1 MRRGINQYNS
11 ITIVG
16 NLISDAVAR
25 TVDGDTFVA
34 ATISNNYYRGIIF
47 FDVDCWGEIDINGL
61 RLLTKGTEVAI
72 SGHLTGQDKDHKH
85 NYYKIVA
92 SSLIP
97 LDDHITQSI
106 KGKNYG
112 TKNID

>member
-47 FDVDCWGEIDINGL
+47 FDVDCWGEVGDL
-61 RLLTKGTEVAI
+61 HLLTKGTEIAI
-72 SGHLTGQDKDHKH
+72 SGHLAEQDNNHKH

-106 KGKNYG
+106 NGKNYG